1 MESDSSR
8 TSEENLSFFD
18 GSHEERHF
26 LEEKAEIVRGFL
38 QEREIIERAH
48 EDEKNEMRFAF
59 EAEKENIRK
68 AFECEKEEMRQVSAK
83 EKDNIRHE
91 FQEAKH
97 VLKLSFEDEKSA
109 LIKSF
114 DQEKEN
120 LLENFNKEKA
130 EMKLNFEKILREK
143 EESSRAERTEMEAKI
158 RKELERI
165 EDVEKELKRTLSQGL
180 GDLENIYFEE
190 NAYLETVYNHEQPEV
205 DMHFKGLLDAELS
218 VDREDLLKSL
228 NQEKGRMRSHYANK
242 HKQLENQF
250 ASEIIEMEQRFKEQ
264 KIDLMKIFKREKSD
278 MEEAFRK
285 EKEDIRRKFETE
297 FRRILQQEK
306 LKFESEV
313 QGYEHD
319 ISVLKYQK
327 EQLEKCYSLEMQ
339 TLQLKFDRDKLEIEN
354 KFTSE
359 KKDLKRILKGQYER
373 KLSDDKVRL
382 EWLLDQF
389 HLGRGASSDNLDNLE
404 TSLSSSSVYSD

>member
-1 MESDSSR
+1 MESYSSKN
-8 TSEENLSFFD
+8 SEENLSFFD
-18 GSHEERHF
+18 VSDEERQF

-38 QEREIIERAH
+38 QERELIERAH
-48 EDEKNEMRFAF
+48 EEEKNEMRFAF
-59 EAEKENIRK
+59 EAEKGNMKK
-68 AFECEKEEMRQVSAK
+68 AFECEKEEMRQAFLK
-83 EKDNIRHE
+83 EKDNIRLE

-97 VLKLSFEDEKSA
+97 VLKLSFDDEKSA
-109 LIKSF
+109 LMDSW
-114 DQEKEN
+114 DREREN
-120 LLENFNKEKA
+120 LLENFEREKK
-130 EMKLNFEKILREK
+130 EMKISFEKRLKDK
-143 EESSRAERTEMEAKI
+143 EEGFQAEKSETEAKI

-190 NAYLETVYNHEQPEV
+190 NAFLETAYNHEQPEV
-205 DMHFKGLLDAELS
+205 DMHFKALLDAESS

-228 NQEKGRMRSHYANK
+228 NQEKNRMHSHYANK
-242 HKQLENQF
+242 HKQVEHQF
-250 ASEIIEMEQRFKEQ
+250 ASEIIDMEQRFKQQ
-264 KIDLMKIFKREKSD
+264 KNDLMKIFKREKSD
-278 MEEAFRK
+278 MDEHFRK
-285 EKEDIRRKFETE
+285 EKEDLRRKFEVD
-297 FRRILQQEK
+297 FRRILQQER
-306 LKFESEV
+306 LKFESEI

-339 TLQLKFDRDKLEIEN
+339 TLQLKFDRDRLEIEN
-354 KFTSE
+354 KYTNE

-389 HLGRGASSDNLDNLE
+389 HLGRGASSENLE